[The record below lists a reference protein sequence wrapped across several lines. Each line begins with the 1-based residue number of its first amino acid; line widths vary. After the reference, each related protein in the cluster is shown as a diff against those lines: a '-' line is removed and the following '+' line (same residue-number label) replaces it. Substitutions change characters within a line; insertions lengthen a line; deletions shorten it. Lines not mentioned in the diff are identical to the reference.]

1 MVTKKSKYVYRVKLG
16 QGVTT
21 IMGKMQWAGR
31 SVLYSDKR
39 DADRE
44 SNRRTTKIFTKATG
58 RTQVMKPKV
67 VRVLRSSVAGSH
79 IN

>member
-1 MVTKKSKYVYRVKLG
+1 MVAKKSKYVYRVKLG

-21 IMGKMQWAGR
+21 IMGRMQWAGR
-31 SVLYSDKR
+31 SVLYNDKR
-39 DADRE
+39 DADKTAD
-44 SNRRTTKIFTKATG
+44 SKITKIYTKATG
-58 RTQVMKPKV
+58 KTQVMRPKV